1 MHYLSSLS
9 CKRKIFQNHIEVF
22 TYIFHNQTCQQVVR
36 SKLFKMSEE
45 EKQGEEKQGKKCC
58 GFCCDFRRAV
68 IVMAILGMIEYTV
81 LIVITSLGISY
92 GVALAQEAVDDD
104 VLLASGIGVAVGSGV
119 LAAIYVVGIFFQI
132 FMLFGALKYNVC
144 MLATVI
150 FFQLVGLGYDISNSV
165 TYYTGG
171 QQIGA
176 IIAQII
182 LAAIYIYPT
191 AGLLMEIKNGIM
203 SPETY
208 PREAYSCCC
217 QPKV

>member
-1 MHYLSSLS
+1 
-9 CKRKIFQNHIEVF
+9 
-22 TYIFHNQTCQQVVR
+22 
-36 SKLFKMSEE
+36 MSEE

-81 LIVITSLGISY
+81 LIIITAIGISY
-92 GVALAQEAVDDD
+92 GVSVANEAEDDD
-104 VLLASGIGVAVGSGV
+104 ALLESGIGIAVGNGV
-119 LAAIYVVGIFFQI
+119 LAAIYVVGIFFQT
-132 FMLFGALKYNVC
+132 FMLFAALKYNVC

-150 FFQLVGLGYDISNSV
+150 FFNLIGLGYDIYYSL
-165 TYYTGG
+165 TYYNGG
-171 QQIGA
+171 QRTGV

-182 LAAIYIYPT
+182 IAAIYIYPT